1 MQTITAFTSAVPQT
15 RRIVKASA
23 SRREVCVKAIIVP
36 KEAQPTLKRN
46 IVGAGLGALLAA
58 QIAILPAAIAGPDL
72 PFGLNNP
79 IGDDIQETRD
89 ASKMPANRSEV
100 GSAAAS
106 AKGEQAQALSRSVG
120 KAAGREGTEANK
132 EKPSITDGAD
142 SGTPKTY

>member
-1 MQTITAFTSAVPQT
+1 MQAMLGPQQ
-15 RRIVKASA
+15 
-23 SRREVCVKAIIVP
+23 
-36 KEAQPTLKRN
+36 AQPNLKRN
-46 IVGAGLGALLAA
+46 LAGAGLGALLAA
-58 QIAILPAAIAGPDL
+58 QLAILPAAIAGPDL

-106 AKGEQAQALSRSVG
+106 AKSDQAQSLSRSVG
-120 KAAGREGTEANK
+120 KAAGRQGTEANK
-132 EKPSITDGAD
+132 DKPSITDGAD